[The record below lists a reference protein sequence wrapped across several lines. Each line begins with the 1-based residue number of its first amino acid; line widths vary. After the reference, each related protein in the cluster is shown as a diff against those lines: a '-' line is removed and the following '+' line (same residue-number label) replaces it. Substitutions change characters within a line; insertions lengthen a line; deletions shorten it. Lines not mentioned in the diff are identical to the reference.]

1 MIHLE
6 KIDARNVWDI
16 VDLKVAESQEE
27 FVAPNEASIIE
38 AYTAIGTGCSAFPF
52 GIFDDDTPVG
62 FLMIGFNEA
71 AFDEMFAEDVPE
83 VLKDNYSLWR
93 LMIDEKYQKKGCGK
107 EAVKLGLDFIKTWPC
122 GKAEYC
128 VLSYEPE
135 NEIARKLYHSF
146 GFVETGEMEGDE
158 LVAVLKL

>member
-1 MIHLE
+1 MIRLV
-6 KIDARNVWDI
+6 KIDAKNVWDI
-16 VDLKVAESQEE
+16 VDLKVAEEQED
-27 FVAPNEASIIE
+27 FVAPNEVSVIE

-52 GIFDDDTPVG
+52 GIFDDEMPVG

-71 AFDEMFAEDVPE
+71 VFDEMFAEDVPE

-93 LMIDEKYQKKGCGK
+93 LMIDEKYQKRGYGK
-107 EAVKLGLDFIKTWPC
+107 EAVRLALEFIRTWPC
-122 GKAEYC
+122 GEAEYC

-146 GFVETGEMEGDE
+146 GFVETGDMEGDE